1 MMIAKRKHH
10 DANTF
15 QSSSQSLGLAALA
28 WMVVLCLNVLPF
40 ASANPANTLEKLQS
54 EKLCRK
60 SKIEEI
66 EERAKEIVSNSEEK
80 TDVDTLISN
89 MVRARNSDLYRQIM
103 EDCVYYIKEYDNW
116 AEIVCEKPVQDDF
129 PVGDMFAVGPIHMDA
144 GWLIAAE
151 LFHSNNFRSS
161 TPLIPCS
168 DKCYQREL
176 ANDCQS
182 SASSSGTNKVGIQAD
197 VSGITFLSEEEQFN
211 QDDKK
216 NLLCEYGLL
225 ELDRAYQ
232 SMRVCAAESNVARL
246 MRSGNDN
253 KNNPKTTTSRS
264 STNGIIVSE
273 ELKIASGVA
282 KEMEKQRLS
291 QADCFPSFCGRY
303 GAEQD
308 SAGFDPESGSIP
320 SVLNDDYVE
329 IHSDSAAPI
338 LRSSKWQI
346 LLLEGSTV
354 LLGGLALLM

>member
-1 MMIAKRKHH
+1 M
-10 DANTF
+10 
-15 QSSSQSLGLAALA
+15 G
-28 WMVVLCLNVLPF
+28 
-40 ASANPANTLEKLQS
+40 
-54 EKLCRK
+54 
-60 SKIEEI
+60 
-66 EERAKEIVSNSEEK
+66 
-80 TDVDTLISN
+80 
-89 MVRARNSDLYRQIM
+89 
-103 EDCVYYIKEYDNW
+103 KEYDNW
-116 AEIVCEKPVQDDF
+116 AEVVCEKPVQDDF

-168 DKCYQREL
+168 DKCYQRDL

-197 VSGITFLSEEEQFN
+197 VSGITFLSDMQ
-211 QDDKK
+211 DKK
-216 NLLCEYGLL
+216 MNLLCDYELL

-273 ELKIASGVA
+273 ELQIASGVA
-282 KEMEKQRLS
+282 KEMEQQRLS

-308 SAGFDPESGSIP
+308 STGFDPEVGSIS
-320 SVLNDDYVE
+320 SVLNDDYLE
-329 IHSDSAAPI
+329 EMHSDSATTT
-338 LRSSKWQI
+338 LRSSEWHH
-346 LLLEGSTV
+346 LMLMGSTV
-354 LLGGLALLM
+354 LLGGLALLV

>member
-1 MMIAKRKHH
+1 MMIAKRKRH
-10 DANTF
+10 DATTF
-15 QSSSQSLGLAALA
+15 QSSSQSFGLASFVWLA
-28 WMVVLCLNVLPF
+28 FLCLSFFPF

-80 TDVDTLISN
+80 TDVDILISN

-116 AEIVCEKPVQDDF
+116 AEVVCEKPVRDDF

-168 DKCYQREL
+168 DKCYQRDL

-197 VSGITFLSEEEQFN
+197 VSGITFLSDM
-211 QDDKK
+211 QDNKM
-216 NLLCEYGLL
+216 NLLCDYELL

-246 MRSGNDN
+246 MSSGNDN
-253 KNNPKTTTSRS
+253 KNNPKGTTARS
-264 STNGIIVSE
+264 STNDIIISE

-282 KEMEKQRLS
+282 KEMEVQRQS
-291 QADCFPSFCGRY
+291 QIDCSASFICGAF
-303 GAEQD
+303 GQESVPQD
-308 SAGFDPESGSIP
+308 PHLESGWGTNPEGSKG
-320 SVLNDDYVE
+320 SGGGAY
-329 IHSDSAAPI
+329 SATTI
-338 LRSSKWQI
+338 VRSSEWHH
-346 LLLEGSTV
+346 LMLMGSTV
-354 LLGGLALLM
+354 MLGGLALLV